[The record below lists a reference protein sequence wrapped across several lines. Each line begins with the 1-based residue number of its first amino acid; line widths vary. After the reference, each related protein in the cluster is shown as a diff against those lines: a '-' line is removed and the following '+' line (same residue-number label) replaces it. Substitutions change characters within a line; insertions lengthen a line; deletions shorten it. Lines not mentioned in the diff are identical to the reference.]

1 MLSTVEKVKRL
12 EGYLAISNITVD
24 PVIELT
30 INKLLMREY
39 ERVAEIKHRLNTEMT
54 QFEQQYAMN
63 SNSFHQRYETGEL
76 GDEMDFIEWSATLE
90 MLKQIEKQLAWLET
104 ARDDQ

>member
-39 ERVAEIKHRLNTEMT
+39 ERVAN
-54 QFEQQYAMN
+54 
-63 SNSFHQRYETGEL
+63 
-76 GDEMDFIEWSATLE
+76 
-90 MLKQIEKQLAWLET
+90 
-104 ARDDQ
+104 